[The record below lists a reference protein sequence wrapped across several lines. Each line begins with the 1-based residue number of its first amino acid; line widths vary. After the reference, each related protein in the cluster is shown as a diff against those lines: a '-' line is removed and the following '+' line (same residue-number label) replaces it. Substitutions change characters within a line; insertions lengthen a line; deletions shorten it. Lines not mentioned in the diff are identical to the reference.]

1 MDVQQ
6 FFLRYLLLPLVAVI
20 AAIVMTVVNKKNKF
34 INNKRLIVFV
44 LVLGLVLAIPA
55 LMGLLGLG
63 YMPWGYIISQIYFLA
78 TGSLLV
84 YLLTKHYVNELHD
97 RKAFIMAALLI
108 SGLLGFYLYQTVF
121 NMLSTIAIGSWAAT
135 STFSFIVPLLFW
147 WTYVAQLSIP
157 SEIYKIWEHPVTQL
171 ELDMEHL
178 DFNRMLVLELEVYK
192 NTHDPE
198 PIKVKVK
205 APENMLFGNWF
216 YKFIE
221 DYNIK
226 FPKSPVSYM
235 ATDTIPYKW
244 IFFIRTSFFRRNIFI
259 DPDLSILKNGI
270 SEKVTIYA
278 KRVSL
283 NTTRPVPAGDQS
295 IFI

>member
-6 FFLRYLLLPLVAVI
+6 FFLRYLLLPVIAVI
-20 AAIVMTVVNKKNKF
+20 SATVMAVVNKKNKF
-34 INNKRLIVFV
+34 VSNKRLIVIV
-44 LVLGLVLAIPA
+44 LVLALVLAIPG

-63 YMPWGYIISQIYFLA
+63 YMPWGYILSQIYFLSI
-78 TGSLLV
+78 GSVLV
-84 YLLTKHYVNELHD
+84 YLLTKYYANELLN
-97 RKAFIMAALLI
+97 RKVFIMAAMI
-108 SGLLGFYLYQTVF
+108 IAGLLGFYLYQTIF
-121 NMLSTIAIGSWAAT
+121 NALSSIRIGGWAAT
-135 STFSFIVPLLFW
+135 SAFSFLVPLLFW
-147 WTYVAQLSIP
+147 WTYVALLSIP
-157 SEIYKIWEHPVTQL
+157 AEIYKIWQHPVVAM

-192 NTHDPE
+192 NTNDQE

-205 APENMLFGNWF
+205 APANMLFGNWF

-235 ATDTIPYKW
+235 ATNDIAFKW
-244 IFFIRTSFFRRNIFI
+244 IFFIKTSFFKKNTFI
-259 DPDLSILKNGI
+259 DPDLTILKNGI

-278 KRVSL
+278 KRVSE
-283 NTTRPVPAGDQS
+283 NITKPVPAGDES